1 MFQTTSNLL
10 QNFMEFFSEC
20 GSQKLSIWL
29 LGHFLLRLC
38 GLHFYTSLS
47 DFYIYL
53 LYITFRAN
61 VLVPSQFIFLTFFTL
76 ILSFQIYFIKI
87 ISFPIFKKWRAW
99 SIFANKVRVMTC
111 FYSFKST
118 MQVIV
123 RKQITI
129 MSCFCLLNVNCPSGF
144 KERQ

>member
-20 GSQKLSIWL
+20 GSQKLSMWL

-38 GLHFYTSLS
+38 RLHFYTSSS
-47 DFYIYL
+47 DFHIYL

-61 VLVPSQFIFLTFFTL
+61 VLVPSQFFFLTLFTL
-76 ILSFQIYFIKI
+76 ILSFEIYFIKI
-87 ISFPIFKKWRAW
+87 ISFRIFKKWRAW
-99 SIFANKVRVMTC
+99 SIFANKVRIMTC

-129 MSCFCLLNVNCPSGF
+129 MSCFCLLNVNCPSGL